1 MERNG
6 PEVFGCD
13 VDGEAVAWCNANLRA
28 GHFTTIDPFPPTPY
42 ADASFDLVAGYSI
55 FTHLTQEVQF
65 AWLAEIRRILAPGGI
80 FVATVHGDF
89 VSEVTFPGKVAS
101 VLKSGIYDE
110 RPRRYPGRHRA
121 EGLLPGHFP
130 DGRVHAAQVEQYFD
144 ILEYNVRGIGNHQD
158 VVVMRR
164 PA

>member
-1 MERNG
+1 M
-6 PEVFGCD
+6 
-13 VDGEAVAWCNANLRA
+13 
-28 GHFTTIDPFPPTPY
+28 
-42 ADASFDLVAGYSI
+42 
-55 FTHLTQEVQF
+55 QF
-65 AWLAEIRRILAPGGI
+65 AWLAEMRRILAPGGI

-101 VLKSGIYDE
+101 VLKTGIYNGAHDDILDGIVPKGYYRGTFQTE
-110 RPRRYPGRHRA
+110 EYTRR
-121 EGLLPGHFP
+121 EWSK
-130 DGRVHAAQVEQYFD
+130 YFD